1 MRPARGGR
9 IVAIEIH
16 NQFILAFYEI
26 KAEPTHLPRYDS
38 LAVASYGPNALT
50 SSVAWVSSGIV
61 LIHADLQTVCNDRFL
76 TSQDAVSQPH
86 PQLCVCV
93 YVACMGNTT
102 KKR

>member
-38 LAVASYGPNALT
+38 LAVASCGPKALLT
-50 SSVAWVSSGIV
+50 SSVAWGVKR
-61 LIHADLQTVCNDRFL
+61 D
-76 TSQDAVSQPH
+76 
-86 PQLCVCV
+86 CVDPC
-93 YVACMGNTT
+93 
-102 KKR
+102 